1 MPIILPQGLPVKAIL
16 DQENI
21 FTMSEQRATHQ
32 DIRPIHVAIV
42 NLMPNKEET
51 ELQLLRMLSN
61 TALQVRFD
69 LIRTKSYISKH
80 TEESYL
86 NRFYKTFEE
95 IKDQRYDAMIV
106 TGAPVERMRY
116 EEVLYWDEL
125 SEILDFAQRNV
136 YSTIFICWAAQ
147 AALYHYYGIEKQ
159 NLDQKLFGVFEYPV
173 LHKGVLFKGFDDTFW
188 SPQSRCSTIWRED
201 VEKIPDLV
209 IWAERPDT
217 GVNVVTTKDN
227 RLIFISG
234 HWEYDERTLLCEFER
249 DLKKG
254 LSPNLPVNYF
264 VDDEPEKGVRVRWRM
279 AANLFYSNWL
289 NYCVYQETPYDLNL
303 LARKKVAKFGG
314 SSLASGKQFT
324 KVRDI
329 VFSSDDRNII
339 VVSAPGK
346 RFEEDN
352 KVTDLLVEFYNLQKE
367 LNRDDITEDEIE
379 VLTLQRDQV
388 LQITANRF
396 HEIAADL
403 FLDFKIKQTIDD
415 VVADLLDRSVRNEI
429 LSRGEYLNAMI
440 LAEYLEYEFIDAKDL
455 IFFEEQGGLDKHK
468 TYDAI
473 QEKLGQVSRAVV
485 PGFYGTDHQGLIK
498 TFERGGSDITGSIIA
513 SALRSEV
520 YENWTDVDGVMTADP
535 AKNKDALKIES
546 MTYEELLM
554 LAKGGAQVYHPD
566 AISPLMEVGIPI
578 IIKNT
583 NNPNADGTLVSHTKK
598 SGGST

>member
-21 FTMSEQRATHQ
+21 FTMSEQRAAHQ

-69 LIRTKSYISKH
+69 LIRTKSYVSKH

-106 TGAPVERMRY
+106 TGAPVERLRY

-159 NLDQKLFGVFEYPV
+159 NLDEKLFGVFEYPV
-173 LHKGVLFKGFDDTFW
+173 LHNGVLFKGFDDSFW
-188 SPQSRCSTIWRED
+188 SPQSRCSTIRRED

-234 HWEYDERTLLCEFER
+234 HWEYDEGTLLREFER
-249 DLKKG
+249 DLNKG
-254 LSPNLPVNYF
+254 LEPNLPVDYF
-264 VDDEPEKGVRVRWRM
+264 VGDDSKKGVRVRWRM

-352 KVTDLLVEFYNLQKE
+352 KVTDLLLEFYRVQKE
-367 LNRDDITEDEIE
+367 LNRENITEEKFIA
-379 VLTLQRDQV
+379 LSLQRDQV
-388 LQITANRF
+388 LQITSNRF

-415 VVADLLDRSVRNEI
+415 VMADLMDLSERDEI
-429 LSRGEYLNAMI
+429 ISRGEYLNAKIM
-440 LAEYLEYEFIDAKDL
+440 AEYLDYEFIDAKDL
-455 IFFEEQGGLDKHK
+455 IFFNAEGGLDKHK
-468 TYDAI
+468 TYNAI
-473 QEKLGQVSRAVV
+473 QEKLGLVRWAVV
-485 PGFYGTDHQGLIK
+485 PGFYGTDYLGHIK
-498 TFERGGSDITGSIIA
+498 TFERGGSDITGSILA
-513 SALRSEV
+513 GALKCEV
-520 YENWTDVDGVMTADP
+520 YENWTDVDGVMTTDP
-535 AKNKDALKIES
+535 TKNKDSKKIES

-583 NNPNADGTLVSHTKK
+583 NNPSGEGTLVSHSKNK
-598 SGGST
+598 